1 MAALSNNDS
10 AYGVCFRLFIFVR
23 SQIRKGR
30 GAENK
35 NGSWCVARLLFK
47 QRGVFV
53 IKISTP
59 SSLSSV
65 EREERNFLSAKAALS
80 GVELQHL

>member
-1 MAALSNNDS
+1 MAA
-10 AYGVCFRLFIFVR
+10 GV
-23 SQIRKGR
+23 
-30 GAENK
+30 
-35 NGSWCVARLLFK
+35 CVARLLLE

-65 EREERNFLSAKAALS
+65 EREERNFLSAKAAGSLS
-80 GVELQHL
+80 SGAPLIQCLSILVVPGSDNA